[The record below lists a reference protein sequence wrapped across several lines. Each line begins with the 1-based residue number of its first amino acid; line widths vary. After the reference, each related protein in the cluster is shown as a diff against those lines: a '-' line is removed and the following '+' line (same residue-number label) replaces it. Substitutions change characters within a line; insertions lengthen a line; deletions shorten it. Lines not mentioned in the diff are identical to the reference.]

1 METRFLFWILLM
13 VIKDIRSR
21 EDDQDWTVWPQW
33 GGGGGSGEEGRESHS
48 EMKWG
53 TTSDQSDT
61 QTKQPEKDEERVSL
75 MQKHKSTWKKGTLK
89 PKDEQTPAA
98 PVRLRSWFSWGSDFS
113 PGIVCTTMRNW
124 LEVVVVASESSE
136 RLMTRSLFCWLW
148 RRWRTLHCVFCSAG
162 SPGLQPSTSQRE
174 QVQLSGELQSHSVP
188 RFSFL
193 LLI

>member
-1 METRFLFWILLM
+1 METRLLFWILLM

-113 PGIVCTTMRNW
+113 PGIVCPTMRNW

-148 RRWRTLHCVFCSAG
+148 RRWRTLHWFFCSAG

-174 QVQLSGELQSHSVP
+174 QVQLSGELQSHSAASV
-188 RFSFL
+188 
-193 LLI
+193 